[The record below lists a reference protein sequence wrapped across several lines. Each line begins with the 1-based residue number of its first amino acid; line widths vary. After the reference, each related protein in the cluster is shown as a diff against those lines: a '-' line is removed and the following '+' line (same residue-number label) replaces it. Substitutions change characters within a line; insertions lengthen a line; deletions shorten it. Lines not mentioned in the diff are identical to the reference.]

1 MTEAIAPAVGQADVQ
16 FADPAVR
23 ARIRAWHEEGVS
35 LLDMGN
41 RLGIVFDDQLRDL
54 IAGLSPAEVATIRKA
69 MIAAIDRGGQGTD
82 VKMPIDCTLDV
93 LPPAVVV
100 TPEEVG
106 GEPFVRVTAGPRPA

>member
-23 ARIRAWHEEGVS
+23 ARIRVWHEEGVS

-41 RLGIVFDDQLRDL
+41 RLGIVFDAPLRDIIENL
-54 IAGLSPAEVATIRKA
+54 TPDEVATIRTA

-82 VKMPIDCTLDV
+82 VKMPIACTLDV
-93 LPPAVVV
+93 LPASVVV
-100 TPEEVG
+100 SPEDVG
-106 GEPFVRVTAGPRPA
+106 GEPWVRVTEGPVPA

>member
-1 MTEAIAPAVGQADVQ
+1 MTEAIAPAVGQADAQ

-23 ARIRAWHEEGVS
+23 ARIRAWHEEGVT

-41 RLGIVFDDQLRDL
+41 RLGIVFDDRLRDI
-54 IAGLSPAEVATIRKA
+54 IAGLSADEVATIRKA

-93 LPPAVVV
+93 LPKSVVV
-100 TPEEVG
+100 TPEEIG
-106 GEPFVRVTAGPRPA
+106 DQPYIRVVAGPRTA

>member
-41 RLGIVFDDQLRDL
+41 RLSIVFDAPLRDIIEKL
-54 IAGLSPAEVATIRKA
+54 TPDEVATIRKA
-69 MIAAIDRGGQGTD
+69 MIAAIDRAGQSTD
-82 VKMPIDCTLDV
+82 AQMPIDCTLAA
-93 LPPAVVV
+93 LPTAVFVN
-100 TPEEVG
+100 PEDVG
-106 GEPFVRVTAGPRPA
+106 GEPWVRITARPNPA